1 MNMPDESKSDVL
13 EKICKEYKF
22 SENDC
27 DKLRQLIYLNNG
39 YLTSFQLRA
48 NFDIAWSSCFR
59 LLDEL
64 IANNLASLAPKGRP
78 HHALPDKIKNNNW
91 LNKSIGTYHDKKLK
105 KDTSGWVLPPIDL
118 LYQRIYRADAGDV
131 EGNAKIIQET
141 LDSFNIDCEMI
152 GANIGPRVTQY
163 TVKPRKDTDMSKI
176 VELENNIALDLSASS
191 IRIEAPISGSDLV
204 GIEVPNIKTAFVL
217 LSKIF
222 DGKEWKEFNGLLPV
236 ALGRGIDGEPVILD
250 LAASPNIIMSGQTGS
265 GKSIMLNSILT
276 SLLFCKTPDNLKLIL
291 IDFKQVELAFYD
303 DIPHLL
309 TPVIVDPE
317 KALSALMW
325 AETEVDRRLKLFK
338 SSKFKNIADHNK
350 KNIGKELPYILIV
363 LDEVSDL
370 MMMAGKEAEEVINKI
385 TKYSKEA
392 GLCMIITTSRP
403 STDVLTEKLKTFMP
417 TRIAFATASSIDSKT
432 IIDQTGAEKLL
443 GRGDFLFKRDANDT
457 VLRRIQGS
465 HIGDDDIAKLTDYL
479 RVQRPP
485 YYDDLVTSNTVK
497 LSGAGGI
504 EPIEIDEDR
513 LEYKKAVALVLKAGK
528 VSTSLLQRK
537 MRIGYGRAAR
547 FIQMMEDEGLVG
559 PHEGSNPRDVYYPDT
574 IKNKRKILFIEDDE
588 TLASV
593 YETRFIDYGYDVKTC
608 FDGESA
614 LKEVL
619 KFDPDMVITG
629 ILMPKVS
636 GFDVIDILKN
646 TQETKRI
653 PIIVLSALSQKS
665 DKERAKKLGALD
677 YIVKSEVVIADVKKI
692 INRHMD
698 EIYGTEYSMYEN
710 TDDDSVN
717 YKENETIVRAVEIVI
732 EAKKASTALLQRRM
746 SIGYGKA
753 ARLIEILEERGYV
766 SPSDGSRPR
775 EVLIDS
781 IDQM

>member
-1 MNMPDESKSDVL
+1 MNMSNESNSDDL

-27 DKLRQLIYLNNG
+27 DKLRQLIYLNHG

-48 NFDIAWSSCFR
+48 TFDMAWSICFR

-64 IANNLASLAPKGRP
+64 IANNLATLAPKGRP
-78 HHALPDKIKNNNW
+78 GYALPDQIKSNSW
-91 LNKSIGTYHDKKLK
+91 INKSIGTYHDKKLK
-105 KDTSGWVLPPIDL
+105 KDNSKWVMPPNSL

-152 GANIGPRVTQY
+152 GANIGPSVTQY
-163 TVKPRKDTDMSKI
+163 TVKPRKETDISKI
-176 VELENNIALDLSASS
+176 VELENNIALDLAVTS

-204 GIEVPNIKTAFVL
+204 GIEIPNIKPAIVQ

-222 DGKEWKEFNGLLPV
+222 DSNEWQELNSLLPI
-236 ALGRGIDGEPVILD
+236 AIGRGIDGEPVIFD
-250 LAASPNIIMSGQTGS
+250 LAVSPNIIISGQTGS

-276 SLLFCKTPDNLKLIL
+276 SLLFCNTPDILKLIL
-291 IDFKQVELAFYD
+291 IDFKQVELATYD

-317 KALSALMW
+317 KAMSALMW

-338 SSKFKNIADHNK
+338 SSKFKNISDHNK
-350 KNIGKELPYILIV
+350 RNIGKELPYILIV

-385 TKYSKEA
+385 TKSSKEA
-392 GLCMIITTSRP
+392 GFCMIIATSRP

-417 TRIAFATASSIDSKT
+417 TRIAFAAASSIDSKT
-432 IIDQTGAEKLL
+432 VIDQTGAEKLL
-443 GRGDFLFKRDANDT
+443 GKGDFLFKRDVNDT
-457 VLRRIQGS
+457 VLQRIQGS
-465 HIGDDDIAKLTDYL
+465 HIGDDDVAKLTDYL
-479 RVQRPP
+479 RIQRPP
-485 YYDDLVTSNTVK
+485 YYDDIVTSNTVK
-497 LSGAGGI
+497 LSGTGGI
-504 EPIEIDEDR
+504 EPTEINIDNQ
-513 LEYKKAVALVLKAGK
+513 EYKKAVSLILEAGK
-528 VSTSLLQRK
+528 ASTSLLQRK
-537 MRIGYGRAAR
+537 LRIGYGKAAR
-547 FIQMMEDEGLVG
+547 FIQMMEDEGIVG
-559 PHEGSNPRDVYYPDT
+559 PSDGSNPRAIYITGPINT
-574 IKNKRKILFIEDDE
+574 KRKILFIEDDKA
-588 TLASV
+588 LAKV
-593 YETRFIDYGYDVKTC
+593 YSTAFEEEGYEVKTC
-608 FDGESA
+608 YDGETA
-614 LKEVL
+614 LQKVL

-646 TQETKRI
+646 TPETKRI
-653 PIIVLSALSQKS
+653 PIIVLSALKLHS
-665 DKERAKKLGALD
+665 DKMRAKKLGALD

-692 INRHMD
+692 IKRHMD
-698 EIYGTEYSMYEN
+698 EIYGTEHSNDKN
-710 TDDDSVN
+710 TDEYNVN
-717 YKENETIVRAVEIVI
+717 YKEDESIVRAVEIVI
-732 EAKKASTALLQRRM
+732 EAKKASTALLQRKM